1 MATIPASEIVNVNPN
16 VLAAGG
22 SGLDLLGLLL
32 TNSARIPIGTVPSFA
47 TAASVGSYFGSSSV
61 EKTMAD
67 IYFGGFEGSAR
78 KPSAVRM
85 AQYNAAAVAAWV
97 RGATLQSMTL
107 AQLQA
112 LNALLSVVIDGV
124 TKSATINL
132 AAATSFSNAALLIQ
146 AALAISGPSSGVV
159 TGSIAG
165 TLLTVTGVAS
175 GSLAVGQVLSGT
187 GVTSGTYISAL
198 GSGTGGT
205 GTYTISPSQN
215 MSSSSLTIHDPAVS
229 FDSVQSA
236 FRISSGTAGS
246 ASTIAFPT
254 GALATSLK
262 LTEVLGAVR
271 SPGAD
276 AAVPGAF
283 MDAVVAV
290 TQNWAVF
297 TTLFDP
303 DASGFANKELFAIWA
318 NASDDR
324 YGYAAWDTDAAPK
337 ATAPA
342 TSSFGYAV
350 HLADYSGVFVLSA
363 PDAKHAAF
371 VCGIAPSIDFAQT
384 AGRTNYCFRRQSG
397 LVASVTDA
405 DSAANL
411 ISNGYNFYGAYGT
424 ANDEFV
430 WLYDGHVSGPFTW
443 MDGYVNQIW
452 LNNAFQLALMI
463 LLRDSLSIP
472 YTASGRGLIQA
483 ALQDSIDAGLNFGA
497 FSAGVV
503 LSSAQKA
510 DVDAAAGV
518 PISRTIETRGWYL
531 QVLPAS
537 AAVRSVR
544 GTPPCNFWYADAG
557 SVQHIELASIA
568 LQ

>member
-1 MATIPASEIVNVNPN
+1 
-16 VLAAGG
+16 
-22 SGLDLLGLLL
+22 
-32 TNSARIPIGTVPSFA
+32 
-47 TAASVGSYFGSSSV
+47 
-61 EKTMAD
+61 
-67 IYFGGFEGSAR
+67 
-78 KPSAVRM
+78 
-85 AQYNAAAVAAWV
+85 
-97 RGATLQSMTL
+97 
-107 AQLQA
+107 
-112 LNALLSVVIDGV
+112 
-124 TKSATINL
+124 
-132 AAATSFSNAALLIQ
+132 
-146 AALAISGPSSGVV
+146 
-159 TGSIAG
+159 
-165 TLLTVTGVAS
+165 
-175 GSLAVGQVLSGT
+175 
-187 GVTSGTYISAL
+187 
-198 GSGTGGT
+198 
-205 GTYTISPSQN
+205 
-215 MSSSSLTIHDPAVS
+215 
-229 FDSVQSA
+229 
-236 FRISSGTAGS
+236 
-246 ASTIAFPT
+246 
-254 GALATSLK
+254 
-262 LTEVLGAVR
+262 
-271 SPGAD
+271 
-276 AAVPGAF
+276 

-411 ISNGYNFYGAYGT
+411 IANGYNFYGAYGT